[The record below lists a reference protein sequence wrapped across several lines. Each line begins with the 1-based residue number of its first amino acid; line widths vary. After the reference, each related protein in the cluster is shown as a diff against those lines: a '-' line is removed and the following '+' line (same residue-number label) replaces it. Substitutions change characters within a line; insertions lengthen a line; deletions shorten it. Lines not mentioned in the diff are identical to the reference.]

1 MSKQGLISSM
11 STRYRMDINKGS
23 GLGLQQGWQRYHRA
37 PIVQRLVLLFLIV
50 LAALAFLQYQHLHA
64 RSQARTASFIYDRLL
79 LAMQANQAL
88 EASTQIDTLMHRYKA
103 TVYAPM
109 AALMAAKLAVT
120 HEQWDKA
127 LEHLHFVLSH
137 SPKSDF
143 AEIARLR
150 IVDILSEQKNYTE
163 ALALLE
169 QVKPA
174 AYLPLVEELKGDI
187 YVLTQA
193 RDKAREAYAKAIQ
206 AVPMGTPLAGRLQ
219 LKQIEIGFKESPQ
232 EAQPISDDKND
243 NK

>member
-1 MSKQGLISSM
+1 MSKQGTISSI

-23 GLGLQQGWQRYHRA
+23 GFGLQRGWQRYRRA
-37 PIVQRLVLLFLIV
+37 PIIQGLVLLFLVV
-50 LAALAFLQYQHLHA
+50 LAGLAFLQYKHLHA

-79 LAMQANQAL
+79 VAIQANQEL

-103 TVYAPM
+103 TVYAPL

-137 SPKSDF
+137 SPKGSF

-187 YVLTQA
+187 YALTQERA
-193 RDKAREAYAKAIQ
+193 KAREAYAKAMQ
-206 AVPMGTPLAGRLQ
+206 AVPMGTPLAGRVQ
-219 LKQIEIGFKESPQ
+219 LKQIEIGFDENKKEPS
-232 EAQPISDDKND
+232 
-243 NK
+243 